1 MGLVRARIEL
11 ANAKNPA
18 IKPLTVDS
26 LVDTGALLLC
36 VPEHVAV
43 QLGLEELEKR
53 QVTTADGATHLAS
66 YVGPVL
72 VKFENRQCLTG
83 ALVLGDEVLLG
94 AVPMEDMDVL
104 VSPATRSLIV
114 NPESPNFARAI
125 VKTVALPSLS
135 SAFPLTA
142 SPRNPRP
149 RGPRLTG

>member
-1 MGLVRARIEL
+1 MDLVRARIEL

-18 IKPLTVDS
+18 AKPMTVDS

-43 QLGLEELEKR
+43 QLALEELEKR
-53 QVTTADGATHLAS
+53 QVTTADGTTHLAS

-83 ALVLGDEVLLG
+83 ALVLGAEVRLG

-104 VSPATRSLIV
+104 VSPAARSLIV

-125 VKTVALPSLS
+125 VKAIAPAILSKRLPPHR
-135 SAFPLTA
+135 FT
-142 SPRNPRP
+142 
-149 RGPRLTG
+149 T

>member
-11 ANAKNPA
+11 ANAKNPGV
-18 IKPLTVDS
+18 KPMMVDS

-36 VPEHVAV
+36 VPEHVTV
-43 QLGLEELEKR
+43 QLALEELEKR
-53 QVTTADGATHLAS
+53 QVTTADGATHLAP

-72 VKFENRQCLTG
+72 VKFENRQCPTG

-104 VSPATRSLIV
+104 VSPATQTLMV

-125 VKTVALPSLS
+125 VKAIVPACLSKRLPPHR
-135 SAFPLTA
+135 FT
-142 SPRNPRP
+142 
-149 RGPRLTG
+149 T

>member
-11 ANAKNPA
+11 ANAKNSGIRPM
-18 IKPLTVDS
+18 TVDS

-36 VPEHVAV
+36 VPEPVAV

-53 QVTTADGATHLAS
+53 QVTTADGTTHLAP

-72 VKFENRQCLTG
+72 VRFENRQCLTG
-83 ALVLGDEVLLG
+83 ALVLGAEVLLG

-125 VKTVALPSLS
+125 VKLVVPACLSKWLPSHR
-135 SAFPLTA
+135 FT
-142 SPRNPRP
+142 
-149 RGPRLTG
+149 T

>member
-1 MGLVRARIEL
+1 MGLARARVEL

-53 QVTTADGATHLAS
+53 HVRAADGPTHLAP

-94 AVPMEDMDVL
+94 AVPMEDMNVL

-125 VKTVALPSLS
+125 VKAVATACLAKRLPPHR
-135 SAFPLTA
+135 FT
-142 SPRNPRP
+142 
-149 RGPRLTG
+149 T